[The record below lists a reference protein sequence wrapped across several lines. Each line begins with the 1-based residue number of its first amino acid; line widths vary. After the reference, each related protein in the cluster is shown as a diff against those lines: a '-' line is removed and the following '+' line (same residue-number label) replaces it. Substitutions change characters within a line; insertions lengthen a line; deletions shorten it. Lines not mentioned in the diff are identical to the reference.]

1 MKSQLKEA
9 HEGERQAVVAKME
22 AEHSSEVSGL
32 KVQYEAELLSVKEEL
47 SRVRRE
53 GEAERSSTEQRLAS
67 ETAMK
72 QVKRGEMY
80 TVFQICSVEL
90 FFVRFSVLC
99 RNSTPCVCSETHM
112 SMHPLCLCLYTWC
125 FVQDLQSELEK
136 LQTSVL
142 TSQQNGPLDDQVY
155 M

>member
-80 TVFQICSVEL
+80 TVFQICAVEL

-99 RNSTPCVCSETHM
+99 RNSTI
-112 SMHPLCLCLYTWC
+112 
-125 FVQDLQSELEK
+125 
-136 LQTSVL
+136 
-142 TSQQNGPLDDQVY
+142 
-155 M
+155 

>member
-99 RNSTPCVCSETHM
+99 RNSTI
-112 SMHPLCLCLYTWC
+112 
-125 FVQDLQSELEK
+125 
-136 LQTSVL
+136 
-142 TSQQNGPLDDQVY
+142 
-155 M
+155 